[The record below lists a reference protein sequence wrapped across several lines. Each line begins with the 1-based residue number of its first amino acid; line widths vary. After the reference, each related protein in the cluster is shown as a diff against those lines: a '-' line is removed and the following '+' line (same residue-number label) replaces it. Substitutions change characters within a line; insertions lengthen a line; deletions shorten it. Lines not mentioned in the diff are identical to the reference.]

1 MKKLL
6 FLISFLF
13 SVFCTAQAQTYVAT
27 ISAEDSITIASYRTK
42 LTQYVNPLPDSAF
55 FYGRKIKA
63 LATRLTYGKGIADAD
78 YLLGACFKRVQENDS
93 AIVYFKNSLAL
104 SNKLDYDIGKGRAY
118 NNLGRTYYLLGM
130 MDSSIVA
137 SKKAI
142 KSIKKGGAIEE
153 MIIADSHTAL
163 ATAYSRKND
172 MNNAITQLLKVDSM
186 HQKTAL
192 RPDVIAAAYQNLGNI
207 YLELEEYPSAIEQ
220 FNKANDQFEK
230 LPEGASQFY
239 KNTTNVF
246 LGNAYLQTEKIE
258 AADSLLTNS
267 YSYFKK
273 TQEQRL
279 VAEIASFL
287 GQVALKKN
295 NPKKAE
301 ALFIESYTI
310 HKNNDRP
317 FEAAQGALEIAKL
330 ELSKNQAEKALFY
343 IEQGNTLNLSA
354 QNSKL
359 RQELLFYK
367 AQAFSQ
373 KGNYK
378 QAYTYSNQAK
388 KLQDSLQKVQSAEK
402 IKEIEA
408 IYETES
414 KDREIQLLTS
424 QNELTEQQ
432 KANQRNLLLAGL
444 GITTILGLFFFF
456 QYQNRQKTHKKLQE
470 LDKAKS
476 TFFANISHEFRTP
489 LALIKGPLEDQLD
502 QPSLQGNLRKN
513 LLAAQRNTERLE
525 GLVEQLLALSKLES
539 GAMKLQVQPTDLDSF
554 LKAQMESFQYVASG
568 KNNNY
573 TLALQA
579 TQQPYWIDQD
589 IVEKVCV
596 NLLGNAF
603 KYSPD
608 GATIHVETNIS
619 EGFLQFTV
627 HNTGI
632 WLSEKEQQDIFIR
645 FYQTRTNNPGSGIG
659 LALTKEL
666 VSLHKGTVAVTS
678 SEEKGV
684 LFEVRIPVSEE
695 KYMQQEKLNPQ
706 LYTTSE
712 LLSEEFIPLIETES
726 ANPEDA
732 PVLLLVDD
740 SKEIRDYIASIFETT
755 YTIVT
760 ATNGKEGYEAAQKH
774 IPDIIISD
782 VMMPVADGFEL
793 TKNCKENTL
802 TSHIPILLLTAKN
815 EITAQ
820 LEGLGIGADAY
831 LTKPFSSKLLKAR
844 IKNLLENR
852 RKLQER
858 FSQDI
863 MLTPKEVSI
872 TSADALFL
880 ERLQQ
885 VLDAQVTNSDFSAS
899 VFCEAMGV
907 SRMQLHR
914 KLKAL
919 TGYATTEFI
928 RNQRLKLAKQLI
940 EQDKISISE
949 VGYTVGFNDPSYFSK
964 CFKQEF
970 GQSPTNFLKNA

>member
-1 MKKLL
+1 MKKLFFFSSL
-6 FLISFLF
+6 LF
-13 SVFCTAQAQTYVAT
+13 SIFSIAQKKPYVAT
-27 ISAEDSITIASYRTK
+27 ISAKDSLKIATYRTK
-42 LTQYVNPLPDSAF
+42 LSQFVNPIPDSAF
-55 FYGRKIKA
+55 FYGRKIKV
-63 LATRLTYGKGIADAD
+63 LTTNLKYGKGIADAN

-93 AIVYFKNSLAL
+93 AIAYFNKSLAL
-104 SNKLDYDIGKGRAY
+104 SKKLDYDIGEGRAY
-118 NNLGRTYYLLGM
+118 NSLGRTYYLLGK
-130 MDSSIVA
+130 MDSSITM

-142 KSIKKGGAIEE
+142 ASVKETGTIAT

-186 HQKTAL
+186 HQKLPL
-192 RPDVIAAAYQNLGNI
+192 RPDVIAAAYQNLGSI

-220 FNKANDQFEK
+220 FQKANDQFSK

-239 KNTTNVF
+239 KNTTNVH
-246 LGNAYLQTEKIE
+246 LGNAYLQTEKITE
-258 AADSLLTNS
+258 ADSLLSTS
-267 YSYFKK
+267 YTYFKEA
-273 TQEQRL
+273 QDERL

-287 GQVALKKN
+287 GQIETIKN
-295 NPKKAE
+295 NPIKAE
-301 ALFIESYTI
+301 AYFVESFTT

-317 FEAAQGALEIAKL
+317 LEAAQGALEIAKL
-330 ELSKNQAEKALFY
+330 ELSKNQTEKALYY
-343 IEQGNTLNLSA
+343 IEQANALNLDT

-378 QAYTYSNQAK
+378 KAYKLGNQAK
-388 KLQDSLQKVQSAEK
+388 KLQDSLQKIQSAEK

-414 KDREIQLLTS
+414 KDNKIQLLTS
-424 QNELTEQQ
+424 QNELAEQQ

-444 GITTILGLFFFF
+444 GITTIIGLFFFF
-456 QYQNRQKTHKKLQE
+456 QYRNRQKTHKKLEE

-489 LALIKGPLEDQLD
+489 LALIKGPLEDQLE
-502 QPSLQGNLRKN
+502 QASLKGNQRKN

-539 GAMKLQVQPTDLDSF
+539 GAMKLQVQPTHLDSF
-554 LKAQMESFQYVASG
+554 LTAQMESFQYVASG
-568 KNNNY
+568 KSNTY
-573 TLALQA
+573 TVALQ
-579 TQQPYWIDQD
+579 TTDKPCWIDQD
-589 IVEKVCV
+589 IIEKVCF

-603 KYSPD
+603 KYSPE
-608 GATIHVETNIS
+608 GATIDVKSSINK
-619 EGFLQFTV
+619 GLFQFSV

-632 WLSEKEQQDIFIR
+632 WLSEKEQKDIFIR

-666 VSLHKGTVAVTS
+666 VQLHKGDVAVTS

-684 LFEVRIPVSEE
+684 LFEVSIPISEE
-695 KYMQQEKLNPQ
+695 RYLPEEKLNAQ
-706 LYTTSE
+706 LYTTASSFTE
-712 LLSEEFIPLIETES
+712 ETMILLETEATS
-726 ANPEDA
+726 LEDA
-732 PVLLLVDD
+732 PLLLIVDD
-740 SKEIRDYIASIFETT
+740 SKEIRDYVVSIFETT
-755 YTIVT
+755 YSILT
-760 ATNGKEGYEAAQKH
+760 ATNGKEGFEAAKEH

-782 VMMPVADGFEL
+782 IMMPVADGFEL
-793 TKNCKENTL
+793 TKNCKEDTL

-820 LEGLGIGADAY
+820 LEGLGNGADAY

-858 FSQDI
+858 FSQDVI
-863 MLTPKEVSI
+863 LTPKEISI
-872 TSADALFL
+872 TSADELFL
-880 ERLQQ
+880 ERLQK
-885 VLDAQVTNSDFSAS
+885 VLDEHLTNSEFSAS

-914 KLKAL
+914 KMKAL
-919 TGYATTEFI
+919 TGYSTTEFI

-970 GQSPTNFLKNA
+970 GQSPTDFLKKT